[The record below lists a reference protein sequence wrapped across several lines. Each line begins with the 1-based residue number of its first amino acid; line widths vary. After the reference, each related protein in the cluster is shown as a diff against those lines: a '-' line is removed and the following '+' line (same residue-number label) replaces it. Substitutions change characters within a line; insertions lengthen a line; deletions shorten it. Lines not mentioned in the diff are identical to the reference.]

1 MAARSSPSFAYHR
14 RERGRKLHVTG
25 DKCRGG
31 LHVKS
36 LVDYGK
42 RKRIGEGHRRGGAA
56 RRGQRGSWSAAD
68 RRAGTSGSA
77 VRRAGEAR
85 ETGSA
90 RRSRRKSRRAVG
102 NGYILAAGRS
112 EESRTHM

>member
-1 MAARSSPSFAYHR
+1 MAARSNPSFAYHR

-31 LHVKS
+31 LHVKG
-36 LVDYGK
+36 LVDYGE
-42 RKRIGEGHRRGGAA
+42 RKRIGEGHRRGGAG
-56 RRGQRGSWSAAD
+56 RRGQRGGRGASDGGAD
-68 RRAGTSGSA
+68 TPGGA

-90 RRSRRKSRRAVG
+90 RRSRGESRRAVG
-102 NGYILAAGRS
+102 SGYIRTAGRS
-112 EESRTHM
+112 GE